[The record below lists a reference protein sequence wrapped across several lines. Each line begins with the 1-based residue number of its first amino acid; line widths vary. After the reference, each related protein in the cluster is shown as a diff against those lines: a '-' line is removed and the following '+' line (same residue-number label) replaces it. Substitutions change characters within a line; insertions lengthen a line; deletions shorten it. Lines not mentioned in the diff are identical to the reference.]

1 MTLWWVVRQMNSEP
15 KTQQELQDS
24 LESLH
29 KRMDSFYSWAAQLQ
43 LELRN
48 IQKRQVFLESQAKF
62 DFSAAADVALQER
75 LEKIKKL

>member
-1 MTLWWVVRQMNSEP
+1 MLPSQMSEP
-15 KTQQELQDS
+15 KTQLELQDS

-43 LELRN
+43 VEIRN

-62 DFSAAADVALQER
+62 DFSAAEEAALQDR